1 MYRRVT
7 YNSRINSDDLIF
19 YDNLDGDRGV
29 DYIAPSQL
37 TILSQ
42 KFKPNKS
49 FLMNLVFMPT
59 SGIVGDNFVIKICD
73 TKLSGINFSVISG
86 SFVITG
92 YNQTPIECTPF
103 FIDSN
108 TNIDDTKL
116 MYFYGVFNANGNN
129 TYTLSGASF
138 LLLKDINTPIASS
151 TINTESLAVNSSAAY
166 VIVSNKIAFK
176 SLIIKYI

>member
-19 YDNLDGDRGV
+19 YDNSDGYRGV
-29 DYIAPSQL
+29 DYIAPSEL

-49 FLMNLVFMPT
+49 FLMRLLFIPDNAGTLV
-59 SGIVGDNFVIKICD
+59 KICD
-73 TKLSGINFSVISG
+73 MNFKGIDFSISNG

-92 YNQTPIECTPF
+92 YNQMPIKCTPVI
-103 FIDSN
+103 IDSN
-108 TNIDDTKL
+108 TNIYDTNL
-116 MYFYGVFNANGNN
+116 ILFHGVFNANSNN
-129 TYTLSGASF
+129 TYKLNDASLVF
-138 LLLKDINTPIASS
+138 LKDINTPIATG
-151 TINTESLAVNSSAAY
+151 TINVESLAVNPSAAY
-166 VIVSNKIAFK
+166 VTVSNKAAFK

>member
-19 YDNLDGDRGV
+19 YDNLDGDRGI

-49 FLMNLVFMPT
+49 FVMNLVFMPT
-59 SGIVGDNFVIKICD
+59 SGIIDDNFVIKICD
-73 TKLSGINFSVISG
+73 TNFRGIDFTVLNG

-92 YNQTPIECTPF
+92 YNQMPIECIPVV
-103 FIDSN
+103 IDSN
-108 TNIDDTKL
+108 TNISDTKL
-116 MYFYGVFNANGNN
+116 IRFYGVFNANSNN
-129 TYTLSGASF
+129 TYKLSDVLF
-138 LLLKDINTPIASS
+138 LLFKDINTPIASS
-151 TINTESLAVNSSAAY
+151 TINTESLAVSPLAAY
-166 VIVSNKIAFK
+166 VIVPNKIAFK
-176 SLIIKYI
+176 TLIIKYI